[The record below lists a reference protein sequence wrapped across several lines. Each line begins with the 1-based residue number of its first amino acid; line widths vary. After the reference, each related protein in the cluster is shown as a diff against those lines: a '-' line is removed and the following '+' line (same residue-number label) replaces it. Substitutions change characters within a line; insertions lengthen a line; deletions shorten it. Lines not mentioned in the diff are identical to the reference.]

1 MLYKQQN
8 KNKNKSFV
16 LLAVEKMVRNA
27 FMISELGVYVP
38 FWSIPQRISLRLLND
53 FLSQLNLSDSLAV
66 FVGFIQKADFF

>member
-1 MLYKQQN
+1 LLYKQQN

>member
-1 MLYKQQN
+1 MW
-8 KNKNKSFV
+8 SFV

-66 FVGFIQKADFF
+66 FVGFIQKADFLLIHFSFNM

>member
-1 MLYKQQN
+1 
-8 KNKNKSFV
+8 
-16 LLAVEKMVRNA
+16 MVRNA